1 MLNDGFDDQLRE
13 TARNYNAPPETP
25 REEMWERIVAA
36 RAERTER
43 TDKTRTGV
51 TPLRPLRHLRH
62 LTWPAGIAALLA
74 IGVALGRITAPE
86 PQTPAPANVA
96 AVATPQVNDVA
107 YRIAATEHL
116 SQSEA
121 FLTLFRTSV
130 RQGGSEQL
138 ASGTARQLLA
148 TNRLLLDS
156 PAASDDRTRLLLQ
169 DLELVLAQIAQLS
182 DRPKSP
188 DLNFIAEGL
197 EDSGV
202 MTRLRTAVPSGTSAT
217 QGVL

>member
-36 RAERTER
+36 RAEKTER
-43 TDKTRTGV
+43 TRTGV
-51 TPLRPLRHLRH
+51 TPLRPPRRLRH

-86 PQTPAPANVA
+86 PQTPAPAKVA

-169 DLELVLAQIAQLS
+169 DLELVLA
-182 DRPKSP
+182 
-188 DLNFIAEGL
+188 
-197 EDSGV
+197 GV
-202 MTRLRTAVPSGTSAT
+202 
-217 QGVL
+217 